1 MNVNFEIKIFFRT
14 RKSDSPSRFREGPVT
29 RLCGNAMEKNEKQS
43 PKTEQDEADDDSS
56 RESEKQD
63 NNDNSENED
72 VSSFLFKSF

>member
-29 RLCGNAMEKNEKQS
+29 RLCGNAMEKNEK